1 MLVDQYIQI
10 DEVLSDSSTNP
21 VQNKVITQKL
31 NEKVS
36 YNELAENKEFWLTN
50 YPIGSVYFS
59 ENEIS
64 PAELWGGTWIKYEGI
79 FSIPITE
86 VDKEIV
92 SSRTWANSFQSI
104 LLGMNPIDNYDNMP
118 PFKKIYMW
126 IRTE

>member
-1 MLVDQYIQI
+1 MLVSQYIQV
-10 DEVLSDSSTNP
+10 DDRLSESSTNP
-21 VQNKVITQKL
+21 VQNKIISAELKK
-31 NEKVS
+31 KVS
-36 YNELAENKEFWLTN
+36 FDEVKADKNFWLVN
-50 YPIGSVYFS
+50 HPVGSVYFS
-59 ENEIS
+59 ENENS

-92 SSRTWANSFQSI
+92 SSRTWVNSFQSI